1 MPQNFRPHLALAA
14 SFVLLTMSQTPVLAH
29 PKYSVVNQ
37 LITICSAAGDSASS
51 RFVNDTTLHA
61 TALQLM
67 GTGTATAKGA
77 SSFINTKFQTVSVL
91 FKGDC
96 FTSLVPASLIVRIK
110 FIKPGTTAV
119 LDHGYNC
126 AKNIVDVLPN
136 GLSHIL
142 ITTNSVCDCDDMI
155 PPGSTLIGVSC
166 DLFCADTDSS
176 VTHKEMVYRLD
187 VNGHPVP
194 FDLTSD
200 SASCGF

>member
-1 MPQNFRPHLALAA
+1 MLHNIRPQLALIGA
-14 SFVLLTMSQTPVLAH
+14 FVLVVISQPSAWSH
-29 PKYSVVNQ
+29 PKFSVVNQ

-61 TALQLM
+61 TALQLV
-67 GTGTATAKGA
+67 GTGMATAKGA

-96 FTSLVPASLIVRIK
+96 FASLVPASLIVRIK
-110 FIKPGTTAV
+110 FIKPGTTVV

-136 GLSHIL
+136 GLTHML

-155 PPGSTLIGVSC
+155 PPGSTLIGVDC
-166 DLFCADTDSS
+166 DLFCADPDSS
-176 VTHKEMVYRLD
+176 VKHKEMIYSLV
-187 VNGHPVP
+187 VNGQSVP
-194 FDLTSD
+194 FDLTSH